1 MTKAGI
7 PLLTQRIDAA
17 LNAMRIGTPVLLFD
31 DDDRENEADL
41 VVAADRVTHDTMAR
55 LIRDCCGIVC
65 LCLDDALIRK
75 LDLPPMVARNEC
87 SHGTAFTV
95 SIDARRGISTGVSA
109 ADRVATVRAAIA
121 PAARPEDLVRPG
133 HVFPLRAAPGGVL
146 ARTGHTEGAVDL
158 ARLAGLTPAA
168 VICELMTK
176 DGAMLRGKL
185 AKAYARRNG
194 FPCLTI
200 KELVRHRTQPTARA
214 A

>member
-1 MTKAGI
+1 MTLAGI
-7 PLLTQRIDAA
+7 PLLTQRVDAA
-17 LNAMRIGTPVLLFD
+17 VNAMRIGTPVLLFD
-31 DDDRENEADL
+31 DDNRENEADL
-41 VVAADRVTHDTMAR
+41 VIAAEHINHATMAR

-109 ADRVATVRAAIA
+109 ADRVTTIRAAITA
-121 PAARPEDLVRPG
+121 AARPEDLVRPG
-133 HVFPLRAAPGGVL
+133 HIFPLRAAPGGVL
-146 ARTGHTEGAVDL
+146 ARIGHTEGAVDL
-158 ARLAGLTPAA
+158 AILAGLTPAS

-176 DGAMLRGKL
+176 DGALLRGKP

-194 FPCLTI
+194 FPTLTI
-200 KELVRHRTQPTARA
+200 AELIRYRQGLATQA

>member
-1 MTKAGI
+1 MTLAGI
-7 PLLTQRIDAA
+7 PLLTQRVDAA
-17 LNAMRIGTPVLLFD
+17 VSAMRIGTPVLLFD

-41 VVAADRVTHDTMAR
+41 VIAAEHINHDTMAR

-65 LCLDDALIRK
+65 LCLDDSLIRK

-109 ADRVATVRAAIA
+109 ADRVTTIRAAIA
-121 PAARPEDLVRPG
+121 DTARPEDLVRPG
-133 HVFPLRAAPGGVL
+133 HIFPLRAAPGGVL
-146 ARTGHTEGAVDL
+146 ARIGHTEGTVDL
-158 ARLAGLTPAA
+158 AVLAGLKPAVA
-168 VICELMTK
+168 ICELMTK
-176 DGAMLRGKL
+176 GGALLRGKP

-200 KELVRHRTQPTARA
+200 KELVRYRMQTSSRA

>member
-17 LNAMRIGTPVLLFD
+17 VNAMRIGTLVLLFD

-41 VVAADRVTHDTMAR
+41 VIAADCITQDTMAR

-75 LDLPPMVARNEC
+75 LDLPPMVAKNEC

-95 SIDARRGISTGVSA
+95 SVDARRGISTGVSA
-109 ADRVATVRAAIA
+109 ADRVTTIRAAIA
-121 PAARPEDLVRPG
+121 ANSRPEDLVRPG
-133 HVFPLRAAPGGVL
+133 HIFPLRAAPGGVL
-146 ARTGHTEGAVDL
+146 ARIGHTEGAVDL
-158 ARLAGLTPAA
+158 AILAGLTPAA

-176 DGAMLRGKL
+176 DGDLLRGKP

-200 KELVRHRTQPTARA
+200 KELVRYRLQTTARA